1 MASHCIC
8 VWLRFLFFLILVSA
22 KECSCRK
29 GWKGKWFSYLC
40 QNVTEKQP
48 EDETDMFV
56 LICSILSAA
65 FCFLACWEWEE
76 AGMFGFS
83 LLVEKALKGYTR
95 ALFGTKTLQHT
106 FQILMRY
113 TDCTCS
119 LVVCVMQKLRL
130 RSLSVFRWVCGIS
143 MPPCVPCDI
152 PVVSC
157 TSVPW
162 YMRFIT
168 LKFFR
173 IKCWLL
179 YFCNP
184 SICSLFLFSP
194 IPLPTC
200 NAGVRWRQQWV

>member
-1 MASHCIC
+1 
-8 VWLRFLFFLILVSA
+8 
-22 KECSCRK
+22 
-29 GWKGKWFSYLC
+29 
-40 QNVTEKQP
+40 
-48 EDETDMFV
+48 
-56 LICSILSAA
+56 
-65 FCFLACWEWEE
+65 
-76 AGMFGFS
+76 MFGFS

-119 LVVCVMQKLRL
+119 LVVCVMQELRL
-130 RSLSVFRWVCGIS
+130 RSLSFFRWACGIS

-184 SICSLFLFSP
+184 SICSLFIFSSFP
-194 IPLPTC
+194 PSPFLLVMLGWGGGSSGCKRHFHMNYLKSSKHSIC
-200 NAGVRWRQQWV
+200 NFFFLQPRMR